1 MAGVAFPDGTGLGR
15 LFAVPAVD
23 WIAIDD
29 RVTITID
36 AQNIAPEIEQYIP
49 NYPDLLQACIAWRSS
64 TWSGLITQRVNTEMF
79 AAKAADVLGQL
90 SSDLS
95 GVKPGDPVP
104 ESVSFIIRFS
114 SRRWRRPRASRPRPP
129 RGSRARSRRSCPST
143 RSPTRRCRS
152 FPLTAGPRSSARSAR
167 WKPPRPTSRR
177 AEARSSPCFR
187 PRPAGR

>member
-15 LFAVPAVD
+15 PFAVPAVD

-29 RVTITID
+29 RVAITID
-36 AQNIAPEIEQYIP
+36 AQNIAPEIEQYIS

-64 TWSGLITQRVNTEMF
+64 TWSGLITQGVNTEMF

-114 SRRWRRPRASRPRPP
+114 SRRWRRPRRAGHDRLGA
-129 RGSRARSRRSCPST
+129 RG
-143 RSPTRRCRS
+143 
-152 FPLTAGPRSSARSAR
+152 
-167 WKPPRPTSRR
+167 
-177 AEARSSPCFR
+177 
-187 PRPAGR
+187 